1 MAFQQLYY
9 TSCEH
14 GVGGY
19 AGFQFNALSQGVG
32 ARVMREVE
40 QLTVYELPS
49 WDSLPADAP
58 VNLCYVPDAAR
69 GGAITANVVYAGTD
83 FSGRTGNYFAHA
95 LVTENPQRDFGDLL
109 PVELW
114 ESPVWART
122 TVDDTTLTTIRE
134 IPSRGSLDR
143 PIVASFLRTQDN
155 ARTILAQLLS
165 AVDKAMNGGRSLVLW
180 SSTST
185 DNALWIAAVSYLLG
199 DARAREMSFFTYA
212 RRPDQCRANVIG
224 TVPGTVTSPAALT
237 DGFRV
242 FDMTSRIMPDVKI
255 HPLAD
260 LLVQVGVLHAAGLW
274 RQTVTLGSGT
284 ERSFDDWYPV
294 ASAAAVLRGVEPLP
308 FDAIAAI
315 ASWLPEAALRPVPLP
330 AAHIETVLR
339 ALRDRVEELSDDQ
352 LRRLLPAAQASGATD
367 QLQRLEIILVN
378 RAIPLLERGRP
389 PHGPTPVATVEGVQ
403 LAASAC
409 ERILDSATAATILTV
424 LEWAR
429 ETRLTPDEQLVE
441 RRARDVI
448 GPALLAIGADPRVI
462 RVGQA
467 YPAFARGL
475 AAYLASAG
483 PGTARRLL
491 DGVAGAL
498 LDASDLRNYPQL
510 REMLLIEE
518 VKSGRLPPIQA
529 LREVIELRP
538 ASAPPWDDEDLLAS
552 LWPRG
557 LQTASDAEGLLWLLD
572 GDVRRTPALRLLDD
586 ALSPPHVIGDVLA
599 WLHLCAQTLA
609 HPVSAQL
616 PPSTRVRLM
625 ALQDLGDLLVNAGH
639 LAQKGDMRWYAGL
652 HDRIERLPQGTRDLL
667 RQYLGYLTLAAPR
680 PVEQLAICSGPV
692 FDATCVQAR
701 IRLGTPPP
709 DHSLAAR
716 LFQSLYDLERHPS
729 RAQMLQS
736 TVLAPTVPHWPRRD
750 RGRVAE
756 LLERESR
763 PGLFGRLVS
772 PRRRGH
778 REQRRPD
785 LDGDFKVWCKKNA
798 RAGDS
803 GTLAISGPTVPGRS
817 VVARISGWLRPGAE

>member
-49 WDSLPADAP
+49 WTSSPADAP

-69 GGAITANVVYAGTD
+69 GGAITASVVYAGTD

-95 LVTENPQRDFGDLL
+95 LVTEDPQRDFGDLL

-122 TVDDTTLTTIRE
+122 TADDTTLTTIRE
-134 IPSRGSLDR
+134 IPPRGSLDR

-155 ARTILAQLLS
+155 ARTILARLLS

-180 SSTST
+180 SPTST
-185 DNALWIAAVSYLLG
+185 DNALWIAAISYLLE
-199 DARAREMSFFTYA
+199 DARAREMSFFTYT
-212 RRPDQCRANVIG
+212 RRPAQCRAHVIG
-224 TVPGTVTSPAALT
+224 TVPGTVTSPSALA

-260 LLVQVGVLHAAGLW
+260 LLAQVGVLHAAGLW

-308 FDAIAAI
+308 SDAIDVV

-330 AAHIETVLR
+330 APHIETVLR
-339 ALRDRVEELSDDQ
+339 VLQDRVEELSDDQ
-352 LRRLLPAAQASGATD
+352 LRRLLPTAQAAGATD
-367 QLQRLEIILVN
+367 QLQLLETILVN

-389 PHGPTPVATVEGVQ
+389 PHGPTPVVTVEGVQ
-403 LAASAC
+403 LATSTC
-409 ERILDSATAATILTV
+409 ERILGSATAATILTV

-429 ETRLTPDEQLVE
+429 ETRLNPDELLVE
-441 RRARDVI
+441 RCARDVI
-448 GPALLAIGADPRVI
+448 GPGLPAIGADRRVI
-462 RVGQA
+462 LVGQA

-483 PGTARRLL
+483 PETARRLL
-491 DGVAGAL
+491 DGVVGEL
-498 LDASDLRNYPQL
+498 LDASDLRNYPSL

-518 VKSGRLPPIQA
+518 VQSGRLPPIQA
-529 LREVIELRP
+529 LREVMELRP
-538 ASAPPWDDEDLLAS
+538 ASAPPWGDEGLLAC

-557 LQTASDAEGLLWLLD
+557 LQTVSDAEELLWLLD
-572 GDVRRTPALRLLDD
+572 GDIRRTPALKLLDD
-586 ALSPPHVIGDVLA
+586 ALSPPYEVGDVLA
-599 WLHLCAQTLA
+599 WLHLCAQTSA

-616 PPSTRVRLM
+616 PPSTRERLR
-625 ALQDLGDLLVNAGH
+625 ALQGLGTLLVNARH
-639 LAQKGDMRWYAGL
+639 LAQQGDMRWYADL
-652 HDRIERLPQGTRDLL
+652 HNRIERLPKGTRDLL

-680 PVEQLAICSGPV
+680 PVEQLAVCSGPV

-701 IRLGTPPP
+701 IRLDTQPR

-716 LFQSLYDLERHPS
+716 LFQLLYDLEGQPS
-729 RAQMLQS
+729 RQQMLQS
-736 TVLAPTVPHWPRRD
+736 TVLAPTVPRWSRRD
-750 RGRVAE
+750 QGRVAE
-756 LLERESR
+756 LLEREGRNS
-763 PGLFGRLVS
+763 LFGRLVN
-772 PRRRGH
+772 PRKHGH

-785 LDGDFKVWCKKNA
+785 LSGDFKVWCKKNA

-803 GTLAISGPTVPGRS
+803 GTRAISSRS
-817 VVARISGWLRPGAE
+817 VVARISDWLRPGAE